1 MRSLPV
7 LAALLLALAPAMPAR
22 TQVVPD
28 ALPPLPRPPVNSP
41 LDALGGTVFEAADGT
56 LDTALG
62 YRVQVE
68 ALLRDA
74 RGEVVRAPGDALMR
88 HAEYLAM
95 DLDDATRAA
104 AAAAGFEVVREDI
117 DADLGLSVTLLR
129 DRRGRSPARALRA
142 LRDAL
147 PGHPVEPH
155 HLFFPAGG
163 LPAGVLPASGQAGPG
178 ADAPATDA
186 TMRVGLVD
194 GGVDATAPSIARA
207 RVVRHGCDGRAVPQ
221 AHGTQVATRLLGGA
235 PATLFAADL
244 WCGQRVGGDTLALVD
259 ALRWMARERVAVVNV
274 SLVGPDNVALR
285 RVVEALSARGHV
297 IVAAAGNDG
306 PAAPPRYP
314 AAYPGVV
321 AVAAVDARGLLLPES
336 AVGKHITAC
345 ADGVVDARARTRGT
359 SFAAPIVAHVLAR
372 AWPVPRPGRNAEAR
386 QVLARAAQ
394 PARSPRCGLGL
405 VPPS

>member
-28 ALPPLPRPPVNSP
+28 ALPPLPRAPVNSP
-41 LDALGGTVFEAADGT
+41 LDALGGTVSEAANGT

-62 YRVQVE
+62 YRAQVE

-74 RGEVVRAPGDALMR
+74 RGQVARAPGDALMR
-88 HAEYLAM
+88 RAEYLAM
-95 DLDDATRAA
+95 DLDDAARAA
-104 AAAAGFEVVREDI
+104 AAAAGFAVVREDV
-117 DADLGLSVTLLR
+117 DDDLGLSITLLR
-129 DRRGRSPARALRA
+129 DGRGRSAARALRA

-163 LPAGVLPASGQAGPG
+163 QAGPG
-178 ADAPATDA
+178 EDAPAADA
-186 TMRVGLVD
+186 AMRVGLVD
-194 GGVDATAPSIARA
+194 GGVDGASTAIARA
-207 RVVRHGCDGRAVPQ
+207 QVVRHGCDGRAVPQ
-221 AHGTQVATRLLGGA
+221 AHGTQVAARLVAGA

-274 SLVGPDNVALR
+274 SLVGPDNLALR
-285 RVVEALSARGHV
+285 RTVEALVARGHV

-314 AAYPGVV
+314 AAYPGVI

-336 AVGKHITAC
+336 AVGTHIAAC

-372 AWPVPRPGRNAEAR
+372 AWPVPRPGRSAEAR